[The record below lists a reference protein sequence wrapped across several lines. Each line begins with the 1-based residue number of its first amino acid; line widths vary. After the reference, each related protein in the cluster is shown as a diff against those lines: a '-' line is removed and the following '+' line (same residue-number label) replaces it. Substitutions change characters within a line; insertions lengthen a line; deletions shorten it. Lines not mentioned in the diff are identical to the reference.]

1 VCVPSALKVTEV
13 PCPPSTKSPVSGV
26 LPAGVVARWQ
36 VLGAGPDDLERPV
49 LALAWSAAELLTD
62 DVRARVRVCPG
73 TGYGWLFLDTSGRRR
88 WCDLQWCGNR
98 ARPAPTPSGR
108 RRHRRPDGIR

>member
-1 VCVPSALKVTEV
+1 VNVCVPSALKVTEV

-49 LALAWSAAELLTD
+49 LALAWSAAELLT
-62 DVRARVRVCPG
+62 P
-73 TGYGWLFLDTSGRRR
+73 F
-88 WCDLQWCGNR
+88 
-98 ARPAPTPSGR
+98 
-108 RRHRRPDGIR
+108 GIR